1 MDKISD
7 LVALNLD
14 PALMIQHD
22 VMSRVKNVINLRSLN
37 GLRMMSVT
45 THTRLFSCVNPP
57 CPSSNVTP
65 RCSFL
70 MISFTNSSAALIG
83 SGDFHHLSLAILA
96 NIKIPFTLVVFDNHT
111 DLMNMNKGYISCGSW
126 IRESFRLKWLKS
138 VIIIGV
144 NPDDEALK
152 FIHPF
157 SKPIHIILSRTQT
170 SSKKMYEIIKE
181 IKTKSLYVSIDKDV
195 LNSACA
201 STNWN
206 QGSMDINELIDYL
219 NILIAAKK
227 LIGMDI
233 CGEWKIYDKMFM
245 SDYDI
250 EAVRRNEAA
259 NIKILET
266 VS

>member
-37 GLRMMSVT
+37 GLRMMSDT
-45 THTRLFSCVNPP
+45 THMARVSSC
-57 CPSSNVTP
+57 
-65 RCSFL
+65 L
-70 MISFTNSSAALIG
+70 SFTNSSAALIG